1 MKTKD
6 GLKISGQVRLVCYD
20 KDGNLKWDTGFLK
33 NLITNAGLAIL
44 PNLAG
49 GLAADPF
56 TYLALGESDA
66 VESAAHTGLQDEITD
81 SGLARAFATVSRV
94 TTTVTN
100 DTLQLYKQ
108 WEVTGTKDIEEV
120 GIFNSS
126 SGGTMLGRKLTTT
139 QSVVDGDRLRAT
151 YKIKFS

>member
-6 GLKISGQVRLVCYD
+6 GLKLSGQVRLVCYD
-20 KDGNLKWDTGFLK
+20 KNGNLKWDTGFLK
-33 NLITNAGLAIL
+33 NTITNAGLAIL

-49 GLAADPF
+49 GLSADPF
-56 TYLALGESDA
+56 TYLALGTDSTAEN
-66 VESAAHTGLQDEITD
+66 AAHTTLQAEITD
-81 SGLARAFATVSRV
+81 SGLERASATVTRV

-108 WEVTGTKDIEEV
+108 WEVTGTKDVEEV
-120 GIFNSS
+120 GVFNAS